1 MTPFMEDLRLGV
13 RNVRAHRMRSGL
25 TVLGVVF
32 GVAAVVAMLAIA
44 GGAQQVALEQI
55 RMLGTDAIRV
65 SHLELTDEALERAE
79 RQGSRGL
86 RSADAR
92 LLRQWLPGLVAL
104 APIRFVEAPL
114 LRRGREST
122 ARVVATNDEYFRIG
136 DRRAADGRRLSELD
150 VRRAKRVAVLGA
162 ALKEELFGFQ
172 DPIGRAVRIGGTHF
186 TVVGWM
192 PSQTVHSEQPGM
204 IQMRDVNRDVY
215 IPITTAHR
223 RFPHPE
229 REDPVNE
236 LAIRLADESLVHSGA
251 DIMER
256 LLLRNHRGVRD
267 FEVRLSEELLARAQ
281 GTQRVFNVV
290 LGSIAA
296 ISLLVGGIGIM
307 NVMLTTVTERT
318 REIGIR
324 RATGATR
331 RAIRR
336 QFLTESVV
344 ISSFG
349 GVTGI
354 GVGLILGQGIELYA
368 GWETAVSP
376 VGVALAFWISVLI
389 GVGFGV
395 VPARRAAQL
404 DPIEALRFE

>member
-1 MTPFMEDLRLGV
+1 MTSLTEDLQLGF

-25 TVLGVVF
+25 TVLGVIF

-44 GGAQQVALEQI
+44 GGAQKVALDQI
-55 RMLGTDAIRV
+55 RLLGTDAIRV
-65 SHLELTDEALERAE
+65 THIELADEALERAE

-92 LLRQWLPGLVAL
+92 LLGRWLPGLSAL

-136 DRRAADGRRLSELD
+136 ERSAADGRALSQLD
-150 VRRAKRVAVLGA
+150 VRYAKRVAVLGA
-162 ALKEELFGFQ
+162 ALKGELFGYQ
-172 DPIGRAVRIGGTHF
+172 DPIGRDVRIGETQF

-192 PSQTVHSEQPGM
+192 PAQTVRSEQPGM

-223 RFPHPE
+223 RFPDPE
-229 REDPVNE
+229 REDPVHE
-236 LAIRLADESLVHSGA
+236 LATRLVDESQVHSA
-251 DIMER
+251 AEIMER
-256 LLLRNHRGVRD
+256 LLLRSHRGVRD

-331 RAIRR
+331 RGIRR
-336 QFLTESVV
+336 QFLAESVV

-354 GVGLILGQGIELYA
+354 VVGLVLGRIIHLYA

-376 VGVALAFWISVLI
+376 VGIALAFGISVLI
-389 GVGFGV
+389 GVCFGV

-404 DPIEALRFE
+404 DPIQALRFE